1 MRIGTWAEHLRK
13 GTCVRG
19 DLGGKRDSSVKVGRA
34 LFAAFQ
40 RSPIIDEI
48 RQPVYPASALE
59 QERCTGSTTRR
70 RTVKLNLQWRNFLH
84 PDDAADTDV
93 NLMNTFP
100 AGMVEYHALEAGT
113 SPDRRPHWREVGGAL
128 WAQWVDIIVAKL
140 VANCSLQEPWFLW

>member
-1 MRIGTWAEHLRK
+1 M
-13 GTCVRG
+13 RG

-70 RTVKLNLQWRNFLH
+70 RTVKLNLQILLLVA
-84 PDDAADTDV
+84 DAADTDV

-100 AGMVEYHALEAGT
+100 AGMDQYHAQ
-113 SPDRRPHWREVGGAL
+113 RRAPHPARGYSKQLGGAL
-128 WAQWVDIIVAKL
+128 WAQ
-140 VANCSLQEPWFLW
+140 

>member
-100 AGMVEYHALEAGT
+100 AGMDQYHAQ
-113 SPDRRPHWREVGGAL
+113 RRAPHPARGYSKQLGGAL